1 MQYPHLLQC
10 TATRWRFR
18 FNKKKGKAYAW
29 WYKYFYATLWVSLE
43 CSKPDVVQARPGQA
57 RAGQERTGEARPC
70 QSRSMQTK
78 RQPLTLWPSIGI
90 SLLRVSLTVRVSIC
104 MHTYT
109 CVYVCAH
116 GPLYCQAAVQSLIM
130 LMDIRFDLAELTRH
144 MLLPLLFFFFFRA
157 GQSHTNELPFDV
169 THPYIH
175 IYCVCGMPSHISELI
190 SLSVPPLHGFFLLV
204 TLEFFCMCLSC
215 GL

>member
-1 MQYPHLLQC
+1 ML
-10 TATRWRFR
+10 
-18 FNKKKGKAYAW
+18 KARRGPG
-29 WYKYFYATLWVSLE
+29 E
-43 CSKPDVVQARPGQA
+43 ARP
-57 RAGQERTGEARPC
+57 GQERTGEARPC
-70 QSRSMQTK
+70 QSRSVQTK

-90 SLLRVSLTVRVSIC
+90 SLLRVSHSAG
-104 MHTYT
+104 
-109 CVYVCAH
+109 VYMYAYAYKYVHIHMCAH